1 MPRSLL
7 LLSSWFLL
15 LPMFAA
21 SPQPPGAVSQY
32 KLRLEVRDG
41 KGRFVPAQVVISANK
56 TRFTQ
61 QKSLTN
67 GLLTLNLRSGD
78 TYQFEATLDGY
89 QPVRKVI
96 RLDRIAPD
104 AENPNVLVVMEM
116 QLQKVPV
123 TVSVVDD
130 KTGKPILSGYYLKAE
145 DGTEQFSEN
154 TFQPEPTAT
163 LMAYPGQPLRVAV
176 KAEGYATQTQEIPDN
191 RFVEQTVIRLRPLE
205 DWAIRPYSVRVID
218 SDYQHVLTQY
228 DLQIRDELLQPVPLR
243 QDTYTNDWQVLL
255 KQKVQYTIEVQS
267 PGYVPYRDTVRAP
280 PQMTILVVL
289 HRQPKPG
296 ESGTTSTLG
305 TLNLTGRG
313 RPAEPAHPAY
323 YTDWVE
329 KVQAMGKGT
338 SGTAGRDA
346 NAFLTLD
353 RILFDQSS
361 SQLRPGSSEQL
372 DQLVDL
378 LRQYPTLKLKIAGHT
393 DRVGDRRMNLFLSD
407 TRAGEVFNYLVD
419 KGIAATRLRFQGY
432 GHSRPVAPSD
442 TEENRQKN
450 RRVEVWVVE
459 K

>member
-1 MPRSLL
+1 MPRPLLFASL
-7 LLSSWFLL
+7 WILL
-15 LPMFAA
+15 LPMPAA

-32 KLRLEVRDG
+32 KVRVEVRDG

-56 TRFTQ
+56 VRFAQ
-61 QKSLTN
+61 QKSQTN

-78 TYQFEATLDGY
+78 TYQFEALLDGY

-104 AENPNVLVVMEM
+104 AANPNVLLVLEM
-116 QLQKVPV
+116 QPKKVPV
-123 TVSVVDD
+123 AIAVVDD
-130 KTGKPILSGYYLKAE
+130 KTGKPIVSGYYLKVE

-154 TFQPEPTAT
+154 TFQPESKAT
-163 LMAYPGQPLRVAV
+163 LLAYPGQPVRVVV

-191 RFVEQTVIRLRPLE
+191 RFIEETVIRLRPLE

-243 QDTYTNDWQVLL
+243 QDSYTNDWQVLL
-255 KQKVQYTIEVQS
+255 KQKVNYTIEVQA

-296 ESGTTSTLG
+296 DVRATSTLAA
-305 TLNLTGRG
+305 LNLNGRG
-313 RPAEPAHPAY
+313 KPAEPSRPAY
-323 YTDWVE
+323 YLDWVQ
-329 KVQAMGKGT
+329 KVEALRKGGAQA
-338 SGTAGRDA
+338 AGREA
-346 NAFLTLD
+346 QALLTLD
-353 RILFDQSS
+353 RIFFDQSS
-361 SQLRPGSSEQL
+361 SNLRPESLEQL
-372 DQLVDL
+372 TQLADL
-378 LRQYPTLKLKIAGHT
+378 LKQFPTLKVKITGHT
-393 DRVGDRRMNLFLSD
+393 DRVGDRKMNLFLSD
-407 TRAGEVFNYLVD
+407 NRAGEVFNYLID
-419 KGIAATRLRFQGY
+419 KGIDATRMRFQGY
-432 GHSRPVAPSD
+432 GHSRPAAPSD